1 MPRIEEL
8 AFTGSHNIR
17 TTPGWTLVADR
28 NYVDPSKA
36 PLNPSSNA
44 RGKRSTRFE
53 GVVLSGDALTSR
65 QERAIQQRLDA
76 LNSENNKERK
86 DIAIAIPKKEG
97 ATSGKK
103 QTPGVKKILQS
114 EKTFRHHLEEE
125 EAFLKQQVD
134 AGGSTTSL
142 ATTQIAPTWAIPQ
155 THPPKKKKAAAQD
168 DGAGKSRGDVTMTD
182 APAVDSNPLF
192 AIETPSMPSQDEL
205 LKLMTAPPLVYN
217 AARAGPPPANA
228 PPRRHFCAI
237 CGYWGQ
243 IKCLRCGERLCGWN
257 HKEEHDESCNI
268 YR

>member
-8 AFTGSHNIR
+8 AVTGSHTIR
-17 TTPGWTLVADR
+17 ATPGWTLVADR
-28 NYVDPSKA
+28 NYIDPSKA

-53 GVVLSGDALTSR
+53 GTVLSGDALTSR
-65 QERAIQQRLDA
+65 QERAIQQRIDA

-86 DIAIAIPKKEG
+86 DIAIAIPKKDI
-97 ATSGKK
+97 AGKK

-134 AGGSTTSL
+134 AGGSSTSL
-142 ATTQIAPTWAIPQ
+142 AAAGQIAPTWAIPQ
-155 THPPKKKKAAAQD
+155 PHTPKKKRKAAAQED
-168 DGAGKSRGDVTMTD
+168 GDVKMVD
-182 APAVDSNPLF
+182 APAAEANPLF

-217 AARAGPPPANA
+217 AAKAGPPPADA
-228 PPRRHFCAI
+228 PPQRHFCSI

-243 IKCLRCGERLCGWN
+243 VKCLRCGERLCGWI